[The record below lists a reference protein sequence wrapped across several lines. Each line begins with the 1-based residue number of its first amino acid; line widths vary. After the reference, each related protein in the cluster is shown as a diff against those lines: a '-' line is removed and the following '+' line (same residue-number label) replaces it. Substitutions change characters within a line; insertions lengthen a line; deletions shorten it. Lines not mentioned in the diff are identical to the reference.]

1 MHSFIFRRA
10 GIKAIR
16 EKTAGSPFVTE
27 PDSTTRGSFIHL
39 WIGSKDL
46 SAAEMHFGRSVL
58 VDRNEP
64 RLRALKDGWL
74 LVLKNLDDKSLFS
87 GSRT

>member
-1 MHSFIFRRA
+1 M
-10 GIKAIR
+10 R
-16 EKTAGSPFVTE
+16 E
-27 PDSTTRGSFIHL
+27 RFIHL

-46 SAAEMHFGRSVL
+46 SAAETHFGLSVL

-74 LVLKNLDDKSLFS
+74 LVLKNLEDKSLLS
-87 GSRT
+87 GRWT